1 MWSDVL
7 NLRSK
12 AVAWLTAGIGSFAA
26 LAVAVM
32 LGAFEAM
39 PKQQDAQFTPNETV
53 DAGQWRIKPLGARI
67 TSEKAFG
74 VTPKE
79 GQKAIV
85 FEAEMTNLTA
95 RSTKDYY
102 GVFHFPSAVDAQAEK
117 PMIYLERDMALL
129 PDLHPGMTEKLA
141 YVWLV
146 PANAA
151 PTDAL
156 ELLVTA
162 KTYKPR
168 DNLTGSPG
176 WYNDHTAGIVRLPLS
191 AQAAQQ

>member
-1 MWSDVL
+1 L

-32 LGAFEAM
+32 LGAFEVM
-39 PKQQDAQFTPNETV
+39 PRQQNPQFIPDETV
-53 DAGQWRIKPLGARI
+53 DAGQWRIKPLGARV

-74 VTPKE
+74 MTPKE

-95 RSTKDYY
+95 RSSKDYY
-102 GVFHFPSAVDAQAEK
+102 GVFHFPSAIDVQAEE
-117 PMIYLERDMALL
+117 PMVYLERDMVFL
-129 PDLHPGMTEKLA
+129 PDLHPGMTEKMV

-146 PANAA
+146 PANAV
-151 PTDAL
+151 PTDAV
-156 ELLVTA
+156 EFLVTA
-162 KTYKPR
+162 KAYKPR

-176 WYNDHTAGIVRLPLS
+176 WYNEHTAGTVRFPVS
-191 AQAAQQ
+191 ARAAQQ

>member
-1 MWSDVL
+1 MWSHVL

-12 AVAWLTAGIGSFAA
+12 AIAGLTAAIGSVAA
-26 LAVAVM
+26 LATAVA

-39 PKQQDAQFTPNETV
+39 PQRQDRQFTPNGTV
-53 DAGQWRIKPLGARI
+53 DAGQWRIKPLAARI
-67 TSEKAFG
+67 TGQKAFG
-74 VTPKE
+74 VTPKQ

-95 RSTKDYY
+95 RSSKDYY
-102 GVFHFPSAVDAQAEK
+102 GVFHFPSAIDAQAEK

-129 PDLHPGMTEKLA
+129 PDLHPGMTEKMA

-156 ELLVTA
+156 EFLVTA
-162 KTYKPR
+162 KAYKPR

-176 WYNDHTAGIVRLPLS
+176 WYNEHTAGTVRFPVS
-191 AQAAQQ
+191 ARAAVQ

>member
-1 MWSDVL
+1 MWSHVL
-7 NLRSK
+7 NLRSQ
-12 AVAWLTAGIGSFAA
+12 AIAWLTAGIGSFAA
-26 LAVAVM
+26 LAVAFA

-39 PKQQDAQFTPNETV
+39 PQQQDPQFTPNETV
-53 DAGQWRIKPLGARI
+53 DAGQWRIKPLGARV

-95 RSTKDYY
+95 RSSKDYY
-102 GVFHFPSAVDAQAEK
+102 GVFHFPSAIDAQAEK
-117 PMIYLERDMALL
+117 PMIYLARDMALL
-129 PDLHPGMTEKLA
+129 PDLHPGMTEKMA

-151 PTDAL
+151 PTGAV
-156 ELLVTA
+156 EFLVTA
-162 KTYKPR
+162 KVYKPR

-176 WYNDHTAGIVRLPLS
+176 WYNEHTAGTVRFPVS

>member
-1 MWSDVL
+1 MWFHVL
-7 NLRSK
+7 NLRSQ
-12 AVAWLTAGIGSFAA
+12 AIAWLTAGIGSFAA
-26 LAVAVM
+26 LAVAIA

-39 PKQQDAQFTPNETV
+39 PQQQDPQFTPNETV
-53 DAGQWRIKPLGARI
+53 DAGQWRIKPLAARI

-95 RSTKDYY
+95 RSSKDYY
-102 GVFHFPSAVDAQAEK
+102 GVFHFPSAIDAQAEK
-117 PMIYLERDMALL
+117 PMIYLARDMALL

-151 PTDAL
+151 PTGAV
-156 ELLVTA
+156 EFLVTA
-162 KTYKPR
+162 KAYKPR
-168 DNLTGSPG
+168 DNLTGSSG
-176 WYNDHTAGIVRLPLS
+176 WYNARTAGTVRFPVS